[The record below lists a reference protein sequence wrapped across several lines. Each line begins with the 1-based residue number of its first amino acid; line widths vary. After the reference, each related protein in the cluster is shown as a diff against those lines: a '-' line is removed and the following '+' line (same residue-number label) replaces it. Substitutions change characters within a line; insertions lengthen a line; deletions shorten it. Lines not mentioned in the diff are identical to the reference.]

1 MGKGTLTEPLLCQW
15 ITTNL
20 YLARAQFGL
29 IMRYSNKLEGTLQ
42 TNLHYSINLQQ
53 STWVINKL
61 SFKNFSKWGFC
72 KKTIWPQFRC
82 KKFSSFKMS
91 FSKCNFLLKCSRIQI
106 LELFHR
112 IAAALTMI
120 NLRNQTER
128 ELSQEETPGVMK
140 LLVPLIEGNLA
151 RTQMA
156 KILRIVSCFKNK
168 LMKIMSSFNCLPTN

>member
-1 MGKGTLTEPLLCQW
+1 
-15 ITTNL
+15 
-20 YLARAQFGL
+20 
-29 IMRYSNKLEGTLQ
+29 
-42 TNLHYSINLQQ
+42 
-53 STWVINKL
+53 
-61 SFKNFSKWGFC
+61 
-72 KKTIWPQFRC
+72 
-82 KKFSSFKMS
+82 
-91 FSKCNFLLKCSRIQI
+91 
-106 LELFHR
+106 
-112 IAAALTMI
+112 MI